1 MAIILS
7 KIFAGIMSVVIT
19 LSGMFPALFGGMN
32 YIEPNMESA
41 SVFQGISVKDIDE
54 ALVISDYETAKKHF
68 VTEENEEISE
78 EFFEESNLII
88 IPVTIPN
95 SACRVFVESVAV
107 KNGKANVS
115 CSVVRDGCIG
125 LTVMS
130 TEIIL
135 IAVDKEIE
143 DVSVFEKNVIV
154 PFCIHKSAF
163 SFDV

>member
-19 LSGMFPALFGGMN
+19 FSGMFPALFGGMK
-32 YIEPNMESA
+32 YIDPNMESA

-54 ALVISDYETAKKHF
+54 ALLVADYETAKKHF
-68 VTEENEEISE
+68 ITEGNEEINE
-78 EFFEESNLII
+78 KFFEESNLIV
-88 IPVTIPN
+88 IPVTTPN

-107 KNGKANVS
+107 KNGKAIVN
-115 CSVVRDGCIG
+115 CSVVRDGCFG
-125 LTVMS
+125 ATVML

-135 IAVDKEIE
+135 IAVDKEVE
-143 DVSVFEKNVIV
+143 DVTAIKKNVIV
-154 PFCIHKSAF
+154 PFCVHKPAF